1 MTSRLGGERKTYL
14 SCRISKRNREKIE
27 VTIPDDLIIPE
38 SKITQYLLVLKARN
52 DKSRFLA
59 QAGFTQENSEALR
72 LAIQSQA
79 IDKEAIEEKS
89 NEYGT
94 FYQVAGEL
102 IGVNGV
108 NLSVITVWL
117 QRQIDGKFQFVTLK
131 PN

>member
-1 MTSRLGGERKTYL
+1 MRVPK
-14 SCRISKRNREKIE
+14 
-27 VTIPDDLIIPE
+27 DLIIPDA
-38 SKITQYLLVLKARN
+38 KLTQYLLVLKARS

-59 QAGFTQENSEALR
+59 QAGFTQENPEALR

-94 FYQVAGEL
+94 FYQVEGEL

-108 NLSVITVWL
+108 SLSVITVWL
-117 QRQIDGKFQFVTLK
+117 QRQIDGKVQFVTLK

>member
-1 MTSRLGGERKTYL
+1 VSNL
-14 SCRISKRNREKIE
+14 NVKIPE
-27 VTIPDDLIIPE
+27 DLIIPE
-38 SKITQYLLVLKARN
+38 AKITQYLLVLKARN

-59 QAGFTQENSEALR
+59 QAGFTQKNPEDLR
-72 LAIQSQA
+72 LAIQRQA
-79 IDKEAIEEKS
+79 MDKEAIEEKS

-94 FYQVAGEL
+94 FYQVEGEL

-108 NLSVITVWL
+108 SLSVITVWL

>member
-1 MTSRLGGERKTYL
+1 
-14 SCRISKRNREKIE
+14 
-27 VTIPDDLIIPE
+27 
-38 SKITQYLLVLKARN
+38 
-52 DKSRFLA
+52 LA
-59 QAGFTQENSEALR
+59 QAGFTQENPEALR
-72 LAIQSQA
+72 LAI
-79 IDKEAIEEKS
+79 EEKC

-108 NLSVITVWL
+108 SLSVITIWL

>member
-1 MTSRLGGERKTYL
+1 MGQGKRIYPVGYL
-14 SCRISKRNREKIE
+14 SLNKEKLE
-27 VTIPDDLIIPE
+27 VTIPDDLIIPTA
-38 SKITQYLLVLKARN
+38 KITQYLLVLKARN

-59 QAGFTQENSEALR
+59 QAGFTQENPEALR

-79 IDKEAIEEKS
+79 MDKEAIEEKS

-94 FYQVAGEL
+94 FYQVEGEL
-102 IGVNGV
+102 SGVNGV
-108 NLSVITVWL
+108 SLSVITVWL